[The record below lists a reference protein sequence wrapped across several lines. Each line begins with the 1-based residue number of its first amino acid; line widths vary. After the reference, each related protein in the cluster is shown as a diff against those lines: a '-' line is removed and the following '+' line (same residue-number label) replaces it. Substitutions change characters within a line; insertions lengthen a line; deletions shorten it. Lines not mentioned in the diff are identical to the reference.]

1 MELGNSL
8 ERRGYPLLVRGR
20 KGHAKPAS
28 AAPGRLAGGRPAPKR
43 RQNNKNMNTTFG
55 LDRCFS
61 FINCH
66 LQTPKPVH
74 GQQAANVKCITIS
87 RQSGCGA
94 HVFAEELAAF
104 LQARTPPGT
113 RPWTVFDRTLMEA
126 VLQDHHLPARLAA
139 FMPEDRVSRLNDI
152 IQELFSLHPP
162 TETMVR
168 QTAETIL
175 RLAELGNVI
184 ILGRGANIITAPMP
198 QVLHVR
204 LLGSV
209 QQRVAHMLQFD
220 KLNRKDA
227 LKRIEREDGG
237 RRRYLKKYFGREIDD
252 PLLYHLVINTD
263 LLSLHEAAVMV
274 GKLALK
280 SDR

>member
-1 MELGNSL
+1 
-8 ERRGYPLLVRGR
+8 
-20 KGHAKPAS
+20 
-28 AAPGRLAGGRPAPKR
+28 
-43 RQNNKNMNTTFG
+43 MNTTFG

-66 LQTPKPVH
+66 LQTPKPLPDH
-74 GQQAANVKCITIS
+74 KAAGIKCVTIS

-126 VLQDHHLPARLAA
+126 VLQDHHLPSRLAA
-139 FMPEDRVSRLNDI
+139 FLPEDRISRFNDI
-152 IQELFSLHPP
+152 IEELFSLHPP
-162 TETMVR
+162 TETVVR
-168 QTAETIL
+168 QTSETIL
-175 RLAELGNVI
+175 RLADLGHVI
-184 ILGRGANIITAPMP
+184 ILGRGANVITARLPE
-198 QVLHVR
+198 VLHVR

-209 QQRVAHMLQFD
+209 QQRLAHMQQFD
-220 KLNRKDA
+220 HLGRKEA
-227 LKRIEREDGG
+227 LERIEREDGG
-237 RRRYLKKYFGREIDD
+237 RRRYLKKYFGKEIDD

-263 LLSLHEAAVMV
+263 LLSLHDAALMV

-280 SDR
+280 SER

>member
-1 MELGNSL
+1 
-8 ERRGYPLLVRGR
+8 
-20 KGHAKPAS
+20 
-28 AAPGRLAGGRPAPKR
+28 
-43 RQNNKNMNTTFG
+43 
-55 LDRCFS
+55 
-61 FINCH
+61 
-66 LQTPKPVH
+66 
-74 GQQAANVKCITIS
+74 
-87 RQSGCGA
+87 
-94 HVFAEELAAF
+94 
-104 LQARTPPGT
+104 
-113 RPWTVFDRTLMEA
+113 
-126 VLQDHHLPARLAA
+126 
-139 FMPEDRVSRLNDI
+139 
-152 IQELFSLHPP
+152 
-162 TETMVR
+162 MVR